1 MKDSKSLQEKYGKL
15 LQTNKFAIFLEIV
28 VVFLPFYL
36 GLAISDSIGSD
47 YIPLGGDLVIRQGPL
62 AYLGLIISLLFLWVA
77 SRLRGASWSDFSLTR
92 PKSWFRTVLISL
104 GIALAVLGT
113 VVMIINPIMKAF
125 PDLGS
130 QNLSSFDYLSG
141 NLPNLIIQLV
151 NIWITAAFLEEF
163 MFRGYLMK
171 RIVDLQ
177 GKETKIAWVIA
188 LIGSAVI
195 FGLVHYQQ
203 GAGGMFKVG
212 AIALVFGLSYLAVGR
227 NLWPLIL
234 AHGLI
239 DSFDMVLHYFGS

>member
-1 MKDSKSLQEKYGKL
+1 MKDSTTLQEKLGDML
-15 LQTNKFAIFLEIV
+15 RTNKFAIFLEIV
-28 VVFLPFYL
+28 VVFIPFYL
-36 GLAISDSIGSD
+36 GLAISDRLCSD
-47 YIPLGGDLVIRQGPL
+47 YVPLGGDLVLRQGPL
-62 AYLGLIISLLFLWVA
+62 AYLGLTISLLFLWVA
-77 SRLRGASWSDFSLTR
+77 SRVRGASWSDFSLIR

-104 GIALAVLGT
+104 GIALAVLGA

-130 QNLSSFDYLSG
+130 QDLGSFDYLSG
-141 NLPNLIIQLV
+141 SLPNLIIQLL

-171 RIVDLQ
+171 RIVNLQ

-188 LIGSAVI
+188 LVGSAVI
-195 FGLVHYQQ
+195 FGLVHSQQ

-212 AIALVFGLSYLAVGR
+212 AIGLLFGLSYLAVGR
-227 NLWPLIL
+227 KLWPLVL

-239 DSFDMVLHYFGS
+239 DTIDMVQHYFGG

>member
-1 MKDSKSLQEKYGKL
+1 MKNSKSLQEKYGKF

-36 GLAISDSIGSD
+36 GLAISDNLGSD
-47 YIPLGGDLVIRQGPL
+47 HIFIGGDLVIRQGPL
-62 AYLGLIISLLFLWVA
+62 AYLGLAISLLFLWIT
-77 SRLRGASWSDFSLTR
+77 SRLRGASWGDFSLIR
-92 PKSWFRTVLISL
+92 PKSWCRTILMSL
-104 GIALAVLGT
+104 GVAFAVLGP

-130 QNLSSFDYLSG
+130 QDLSSFDYLTG

-239 DSFDMVLHYFGS
+239 DTIDMVQHYFGG

>member
-1 MKDSKSLQEKYGKL
+1 MNGSKPLQGKFGEL
-15 LQTNKFAIFLEIV
+15 LRTNKFAIFLEIL

-36 GLAISDSIGSD
+36 GLAISHKLGSD
-47 YIPLGGDLVIRQGPL
+47 HVPLGGNLVLRQGPL

-77 SRLRGASWSDFSLTR
+77 SRLRGASWDDFGLIR
-92 PKSWFRTVLISL
+92 PKSWFRTVLMSL

-113 VVMIINPIMKAF
+113 VVMIVNPIMNAF

-130 QNLSSFDYLSG
+130 QDLSSFDYLSG
-141 NLPNLIIQLV
+141 NLPNLIIQIV

-171 RIVDLQ
+171 RIIDLQ
-177 GKETKIAWVIA
+177 GSETKFAWLIA
-188 LIGSAVI
+188 LVVSTVI
-195 FGLVHYQQ
+195 FGLVHSQQ
-203 GAGGMFKVG
+203 GPGGMFKVG
-212 AIALVFGLSYLAVGR
+212 AIGLVFGLSYLAVGR

-239 DSFDMVLHYFGS
+239 DSLNMVQHFFGG

>member
-1 MKDSKSLQEKYGKL
+1 MKDSKSLQEEYGKL

-36 GLAISDSIGSD
+36 GLAISDRLGSD
-47 YIPLGGDLVIRQGPL
+47 YVSLGGDLVLRQGPL
-62 AYLGLIISLLFLWVA
+62 AYLGLIISLLLLWVA

-141 NLPNLIIQLV
+141 SLPNLIIQLV

-188 LIGSAVI
+188 LVGSAVI
-195 FGLVHYQQ
+195 FGLLHYQQ

-227 NLWPLIL
+227 KLWPLIL

>member
-1 MKDSKSLQEKYGKL
+1 MKNSKPLQGKL
-15 LQTNKFAIFLEIV
+15 GELLRTNKFAIFLEII

-36 GLAISDSIGSD
+36 GLAISDKLGIYS
-47 YIPLGGDLVIRQGPL
+47 IPLSGDLVLRQGPL
-62 AYLGLIISLLFLWVA
+62 AYLGLAISLLFLWVA
-77 SRLRGASWSDFSLTR
+77 SRLRGASWIDFSLIR
-92 PKSWFRTVLISL
+92 PKSWFRTILMSL
-104 GIALAVLGT
+104 GVAFAVLGT

-125 PDLGS
+125 PNLGS
-130 QNLSSFDYLSG
+130 QDLSSFDYLSG

-188 LIGSAVI
+188 LVGSAVI
-195 FGLVHYQQ
+195 FGLVHFQQ

-227 NLWPLIL
+227 KLWPLIL

>member
-1 MKDSKSLQEKYGKL
+1 MKDSKPLQEKFGEL

-36 GLAISDSIGSD
+36 GLAISDRLGSD
-47 YIPLGGDLVIRQGPL
+47 YVPLGGDLVLRQGPL

-77 SRLRGASWSDFSLTR
+77 SRLRGASWNDFSLTR
-92 PKSWFRTVLISL
+92 PKSWFRTVLMSL
-104 GIALAVLGT
+104 GILLAIFGAVIF
-113 VVMIINPIMKAF
+113 IINPIMNAL
-125 PDLGS
+125 PNLPPQDLTR
-130 QNLSSFDYLSG
+130 FDYLTG

-163 MFRGYLMK
+163 IFRGYLMK

-188 LIGSAVI
+188 LVGSTVI
-195 FGLVHYQQ
+195 FGLVHSQQ

-212 AIALVFGLSYLAVGR
+212 AIGLLFGLSYLAVGR

-239 DSFDMVLHYFGS
+239 DTIDMVLHYFGG